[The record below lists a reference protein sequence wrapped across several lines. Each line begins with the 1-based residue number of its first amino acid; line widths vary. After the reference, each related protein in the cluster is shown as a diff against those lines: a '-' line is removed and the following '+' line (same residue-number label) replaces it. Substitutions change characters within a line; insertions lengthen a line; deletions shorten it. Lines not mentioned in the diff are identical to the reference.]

1 MIEST
6 RDGYRIPTFAT
17 YSPPSD
23 GEAQTRHPV
32 VVVGGGLC
40 GLTLAC
46 DLAARGQPVVLLD
59 EDDTVGVRGSASR
72 GIVYAQ
78 KSLEIF
84 DRLGVFDRIASKGI
98 AWSIGRSLVEDEVV
112 YSFDAARGNLSCQPP
127 FLNIQQFYVE
137 WFLAERLHGHPLAD
151 VRWGNRLTGVRVNDD
166 FVTLEVEWSGGRYE
180 IEADWVVDCGG
191 LNSTLRNGLALPT
204 YPAKGTE
211 RWLICDVR
219 FADALPNERWTWIR
233 TRAND
238 GRAVWRHPMAD
249 GIWRIDFQL
258 DAGDD
263 TEPSEETCRALL
275 RRLLGPDVAFD
286 LIWYGPWASRTH
298 LLDNFRRD
306 RILFA
311 GDSAHV
317 FPPFGARGGNSGIQD
332 ADNLGW
338 KLALVLAGLAPARL
352 LDSYDLERRAAAV
365 HNTRVASR
373 SLSFVSPA
381 TAQERLIQEQVIA
394 LARRYPFARSLVNTG
409 RLSEAF
415 TYPRSD
421 FVADG
426 GGASVPNAAFVCGD
440 GRAGTLVDIVG
451 GIPSFVL
458 LTRDGAPPA
467 AVDPLL
473 RVFTVGPG
481 EEADIRDPAG
491 DLGGLLGLAGH
502 EGVLVRPDLHVAG
515 YLDDVGAENV
525 AVLLGRALG
534 ARAPGIAEELPNEP

>member
-1 MIEST
+1 M
-6 RDGYRIPTFAT
+6 
-17 YSPPSD
+17 
-23 GEAQTRHPV
+23 
-32 VVVGGGLC
+32 VVGGGLS

-46 DLAARGQPVVLLD
+46 DLAARGQHVVLLD

-84 DRLGVFDRIASKGI
+84 DRLGVFDRIASKGV

-137 WFLAERLHGHPLAD
+137 WFLAERLHGHPLTD
-151 VRWGNRLTGVRVNDD
+151 IRWGNKLTGVRANDD

-191 LNSTLRNGLALPT
+191 LNSTLRNCLALPT

-219 FADALPNERWTWIR
+219 FADALPDERWTWIR

-263 TEPSEETCRALL
+263 TEPSEETCHALL

-286 LIWYGPWASRTH
+286 LVWYGPWASRTH
-298 LLDNFRRD
+298 LLDDFRRD

-338 KLALVLAGLAPARL
+338 KLALVLAGLAPERL
-352 LDSYDLERRAAAV
+352 LDSYDAERRAAAI
-365 HNTRVASR
+365 HNTKIASR
-373 SLSFVSPA
+373 SLRFVSP
-381 TAQERLIQEQVIA
+381 TTVQERLIQEQVIA
-394 LARRYPFARSLVNTG
+394 LARRYPFARALVNTG

-415 TYPRSD
+415 AYPTSP
-421 FVADG
+421 FIAFG
-426 GGASVPNAAFVCGD
+426 GGGSVPNARIGYAD
-440 GRAGTLVDIVG
+440 GRSGTLVDLVRDG
-451 GIPSFVL
+451 SSFIL
-458 LTRDGAPPA
+458 LTRNPATPAPEHAMLKVLSIGQGDG
-467 AVDPLL
+467 
-473 RVFTVGPG
+473 
-481 EEADIRDPAG
+481 ADIRDPAG
-491 DLGGLLGLAGH
+491 ELSERLGLSRH
-502 EGVLVRPDLHVAG
+502 EAVLIRPDLHIAG
-515 YLDDVGAENV
+515 HLDEVGEDSVHA
-525 AVLLGRALG
+525 LLAAALG
-534 ARAPGIAEELPNEP
+534 AGTAENQGAGE

>member
-17 YSPPSD
+17 YAPSNE
-23 GEAQTRHPV
+23 GVRTRHPV
-32 VVVGGGLC
+32 VVVGGGLS

-46 DLAARGQPVVLLD
+46 DLAARGQRVVLLD

-84 DRLGVFDRIASKGI
+84 DRLGIFDRIASKGV

-127 FLNIQQFYVE
+127 FLNVQQFYVE

-151 VRWGNRLTGVRVNDD
+151 VRWGNRLTDVRANEDC
-166 FVTLEVEWSGGRYE
+166 VTIEVEWSGGRYE
-180 IEADWVVDCGG
+180 IDADWVVDCGG
-191 LNSTLRNGLALPT
+191 LNSTLRNRLALPT
-204 YPAKGTE
+204 YPAKGAE

-219 FADALPNERWTWIR
+219 FSDARPDERWTWLR
-233 TRAND
+233 TAANED
-238 GRAVWRHPMAD
+238 RAVWRHPMAD

-263 TEPSEETCRALL
+263 TEPSEETCCALL

-286 LIWYGPWASRTH
+286 LVWYGPWASRTH
-298 LLDNFRRD
+298 LLDDFRCG

-338 KLALVLAGLAPARL
+338 KLALVLSGKAPERL
-352 LDSYDLERRAAAV
+352 IDSYDIERRAAAV
-365 HNTRVASR
+365 HNTRIASR
-373 SLSFVSPA
+373 SLRFVSPG
-381 TAQERLIQEQVIA
+381 TAQVRLVQEQVIA
-394 LARRYPFARSLVNTG
+394 LARRYPFAQALVNTG
-409 RLSEAF
+409 RLSEASHYEASAF
-415 TYPRSD
+415 IG
-421 FVADG
+421 FG
-426 GGASVPNAAFVCGD
+426 GGSSVPNARIELAD
-440 GRAGTLVDIVG
+440 GRIGAVVDLFRSG
-451 GIPSFVL
+451 SSFIL
-458 LTRDGAPPA
+458 LTREHSQLTVANAMLKVLSIGQGAE
-467 AVDPLL
+467 
-473 RVFTVGPG
+473 T
-481 EEADIRDPAG
+481 DIRDPTG
-491 DLGGLLGLAGH
+491 ELIERLGLSRH
-502 EGVLVRPDLHVAG
+502 EAVLIRPDLHIAG
-515 YLDDVGAENV
+515 HLDDVGQGSVRA
-525 AVLLGRALG
+525 LLAKALG
-534 ARAPGIAEELPNEP
+534 AGPPNIPWE